1 MALLFAEHS
10 ITVLLNDPS
19 ESTVDSLLETA
30 EKDGIRNKLEKHLDY
45 EDLCKNLDSP
55 KVFVFSL
62 PHGTVGDSVVEGL
75 HPYLEKG
82 DLIIDASNEN
92 WKNTQRR
99 QGKLITQG
107 VHYVVSL
114 GLHRTK
120 ATVTSKFC
128 KGHGSF
134 RWVSSRSSWPVNVS
148 RRRGSSFGH
157 GAAPPP
163 QGGSP

>member
-1 MALLFAEHS
+1 MIGCGSMGGGMALLFAEHG
-10 ITVLLNDPS
+10 ITVLLNDPG

-45 EDLCKNLDSP
+45 EGLCKNLDSP

-92 WKNTQRR
+92 WQNTQRR

-107 VHYVVSL
+107 VHYVVRL
-114 GLHRTK
+114 WLLHNK
-120 ATVTSKFC
+120 DGCS
-128 KGHGSF
+128 
-134 RWVSSRSSWPVNVS
+134 
-148 RRRGSSFGH
+148 
-157 GAAPPP
+157 
-163 QGGSP
+163 

>member
-1 MALLFAEHS
+1 MALLFAEHD

-19 ESTVDSLLETA
+19 ESTVDSLLKTA

-45 EDLCKNLDSP
+45 EDLCKHLDSP

-75 HPYLEKG
+75 HPYLEQG

-114 GLHRTK
+114 WLNHTK
-120 ATVTSKFC
+120 ATVGSKFC

-148 RRRGSSFGH
+148 RR
-157 GAAPPP
+157 
-163 QGGSP
+163 